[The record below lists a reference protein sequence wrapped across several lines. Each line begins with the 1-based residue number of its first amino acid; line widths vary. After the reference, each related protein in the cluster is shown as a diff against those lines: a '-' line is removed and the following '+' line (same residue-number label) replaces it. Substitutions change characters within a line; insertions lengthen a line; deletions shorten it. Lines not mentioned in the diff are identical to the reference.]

1 MEQTFSFRKPILQA
15 MQATVR
21 CCSKSSTNKP
31 YEMQPSYDMR
41 LCAVTWQNKSHKVT
55 HSTICYTT
63 PKQPPEGNNAVLV
76 LHKYT
81 TSIVTIA
88 LMFCVVD
95 AQVHSA
101 HDMKNISIFKRN
113 LMRIGSLGQ
122 SNRKLGFQQG
132 YAWSLIKRE
141 L

>member
-1 MEQTFSFRKPILQA
+1 M
-15 MQATVR
+15 
-21 CCSKSSTNKP
+21 
-31 YEMQPSYDMR
+31 
-41 LCAVTWQNKSHKVT
+41 T

-81 TSIVTIA
+81 TIVTIA

-113 LMRIGSLGQ
+113 LMRTGSLGQ
-122 SNRKLGFQQG
+122 SNRELRLQQG
-132 YAWSLIKRE
+132 YGRRSLAKRE